1 MKVEEAQTMEVYS
14 AMIDSIDQN
23 LGRLITYLEET
34 GELNNTLVMFL
45 SDNGASAEV
54 VDIGDG
60 DIGAIDRWASVDGH
74 WANVSN
80 VPFKS
85 YKNSSFEGG
94 ANTPFIA
101 RLPGIVS
108 AGGEV
113 NRTPAHL
120 VDVMATLVD
129 ISGATYPDVSPR
141 GETVG
146 DMDGVSLLPAFET
159 GTVERDQP
167 IFFEWRDGKAVID
180 GGWKLVVHV
189 VRPQY
194 EESGLWDFSSGEWE
208 LYNLAEDATEI
219 NNLAESQ
226 PEKLAEMIAKYEAWW
241 AEVEPVIGANDE

>member
-1 MKVEEAQTMEVYS
+1 MEVYS

-23 LGRLITYLEET
+23 LGRLVAYLEET
-34 GELNNTLVMFL
+34 GELDNTLVMFL

-60 DIGAIDRWASVDGH
+60 EIGAIDRWASIDGH

-101 RLPGIVS
+101 RWPGTVP

-120 VDVMATLVD
+120 VDIMATLVD
-129 ISGATYPDVSPR
+129 ISGASYPDVSPR
-141 GETVG
+141 GEAVA
-146 DMDGVSLLPAFET
+146 DMDGISLLPAFEN
-159 GTVERDQP
+159 GTVERDEP

-180 GGWKLVVHV
+180 GDWKLVVHV

-194 EESGLWDFSSGEWE
+194 EEVRACGISPAVNGSCMTWRMMPRKSTTWQKASLK
-208 LYNLAEDATEI
+208 N
-219 NNLAESQ
+219 SQ
-226 PEKLAEMIAKYEAWW
+226 R
-241 AEVEPVIGANDE
+241 